1 MTSIAGDSADPNVPG
16 VHGSHSSTGA
26 GVFGESEIGPGVH
39 AVSRGTD
46 PNQEGV
52 AVFAE
57 AVGAA
62 VIGNSQNWIGVVGFT
77 TSTTGGVGVMGQGAG
92 GATGVFGEAD
102 AGIGVHGVTNSG
114 EAAAAITVCVTCL
127 VRIQCLE
134 LSLRSWDIGQYG
146 VWGGMVPADRAALR
160 LRKQHPST
168 IRPVP
173 RP

>member
-92 GATGVFGEAD
+92 LATGVFGEA
-102 AGIGVHGVTNSG
+102 AS
-114 EAAAAITVCVTCL
+114 A
-127 VRIQCLE
+127 RIRHSPC
-134 LSLRSWDIGQYG
+134 W
-146 VWGGMVPADRAALR
+146 MALR
-160 LRKQHPST
+160 HRWVIAIRRACSTSPSVSA
-168 IRPVP
+168 RLADLPVVLAAVVG
-173 RP
+173 